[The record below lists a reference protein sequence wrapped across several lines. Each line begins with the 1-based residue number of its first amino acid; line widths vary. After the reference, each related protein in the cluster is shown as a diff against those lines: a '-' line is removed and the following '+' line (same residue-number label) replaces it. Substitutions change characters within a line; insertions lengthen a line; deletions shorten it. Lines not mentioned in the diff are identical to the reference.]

1 MHHLS
6 GLSFREYLNLTQHQ
20 SFQAFSL
27 ADICQHHQQITHEIC
42 QAIRPLTYFK
52 DYLKQGYYPHLQGG
66 EDVKLC
72 ATILKLLPCVR
83 HSLSVNYLT
92 DTNCVTPT
100 KPIFW
105 LMVKRFLRSAE
116 SVKRLDRFKIHP
128 NLLIW
133 PLITSSM
140 VAGNAFRSGCLGL
153 CMDTVSCR
161 LALLN
166 LPLWL

>member
-20 SFQAFSL
+20 PFQAFSL

-52 DYLKQGYYPHLQGG
+52 DYLKQGYYPYFM
-66 EDVKLC
+66 LC
-72 ATILKLLPCVR
+72 ETILKLVPCVR

-92 DTNCVTPT
+92 DMNCVTPT

-105 LMVKRFLRSAE
+105 LMVKRFLKSAE
-116 SVKRLDRFKIHP
+116 SLKRLDRFKIHP

-140 VAGNAFRSGCLGL
+140 VGVSVFRYGCLGL
-153 CMDTVSCR
+153 CIDAVSYR

-166 LPLWL
+166 LPL